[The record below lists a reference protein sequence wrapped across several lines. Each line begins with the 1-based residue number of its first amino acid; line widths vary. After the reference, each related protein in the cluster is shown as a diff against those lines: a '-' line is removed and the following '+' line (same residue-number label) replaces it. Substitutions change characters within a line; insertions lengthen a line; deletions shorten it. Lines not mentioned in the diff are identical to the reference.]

1 MGGGQSAIYLED
13 VFVVCWNGIQH
24 FYPCI
29 LCEHP
34 LDAAVFPGVLE
45 TVNYPEVLDVS
56 VHANVHVRPVMD
68 R

>member
-45 TVNYPEVLDVS
+45 TVNYPEVW
-56 VHANVHVRPVMD
+56 M
-68 R
+68 